1 MYDIFEFFINGDW
14 TYVNN
19 RIYSVINCMSDE
31 EKDEFNCDVLKIH
44 WYTYLQHYV
53 RGIFIWVLNY
63 DLILPE

>member
-44 WYTYLQHYV
+44 WYTYLQHYI
-53 RGIFIWVLNY
+53 RGI
-63 DLILPE
+63 

>member
-31 EKDEFNCDVLKIH
+31 EKDEFNCDVLKIN
-44 WYTYLQHYV
+44 WYQYL
-53 RGIFIWVLNY
+53 
-63 DLILPE
+63 